1 MTSFAYDAD
10 LESDTSSYSYSTSYS
25 NSYSNSDAG
34 SNFVIRQI
42 PVFPVGEL
50 QSRLLQLEQ
59 IQKEEFFQQLEERM
73 LNYRILRAQNELNET
88 KKRILLLQ
96 YILAKSQQKL

>member
-1 MTSFAYDAD
+1 MQM
-10 LESDTSSYSYSTSYS
+10 ESDTSSYSFSYS
-25 NSYSNSDAG
+25 NSNSDTG

-42 PVFPVGEL
+42 PVFPVAEL
-50 QSRLLQLEQ
+50 QNRLLQLEQ

-96 YILAKSQQKL
+96 YILAKSQLQL